1 MSKLQDMR
9 KAKGL
14 SQAELAKEIGV
25 GLQTIRSFEQGWRNI
40 NGAELLTLLK
50 LCNLLECRMED
61 ILDDE
66 ETLAEWGKYNKRI
79 ILESLK
85 EL

>member
-1 MSKLQDMR
+1 MSKLQGIR

-14 SQAELAKEIGV
+14 SQAELAREIGI

-40 NGAELLTLLK
+40 NNVELFVLLK
-50 LCNLLECRMED
+50 LCNTLGCRMED

-66 ETLAEWGKYNKRI
+66 KTLTEWEKYHSGQLYNC
-79 ILESLK
+79 
-85 EL
+85 